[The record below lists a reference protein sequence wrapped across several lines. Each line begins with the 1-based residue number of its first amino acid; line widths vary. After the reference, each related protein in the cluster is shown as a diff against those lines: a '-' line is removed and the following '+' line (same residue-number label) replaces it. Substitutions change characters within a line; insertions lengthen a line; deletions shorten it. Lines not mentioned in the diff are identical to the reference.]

1 VLSLP
6 TGTFGAREADTCT
19 DKLST
24 SRSVSERLCHWRGL
38 MVPALLGRRRKV
50 CRVSIGSVS
59 VLDWSDPEVARA
71 ALEDGRVVVRVS
83 AEWGVVTPLWVSGA
97 GGVLE
102 PTDPGELPLSAGLV
116 SDLWNWVNLWNDTY
130 RAGDPGEG
138 GFRDPKDLVAFE
150 YHGYRLAGAVRA
162 ELPERYLVAY
172 TGRPESDRKAWPVIP
187 SRYPAL
193 AGVRSYLHTDWHHLY
208 ETSREAID
216 CWCAFDPGTARD
228 APADIRRLLD
238 AADDAELHRELG
250 RVGVGYWPGSD
261 GLTDRQWLTQVADWI
276 PTTINRLEGRREL
289 PLSGERFEA
298 VWLLLEP
305 LLRDHRPVS
314 TATLIA
320 SGRERIATG
329 AALRAELRLL
339 LAKCAATAD
348 AAATARSILA
358 DGLGLDIDIV
368 GDGEASPSWLGS
380 LLASLEVGDTSAG

>member
-1 VLSLP
+1 
-6 TGTFGAREADTCT
+6 
-19 DKLST
+19 
-24 SRSVSERLCHWRGL
+24 
-38 MVPALLGRRRKV
+38 M
-50 CRVSIGSVS
+50 SIDSAS
-59 VLDWSDPEVARA
+59 VLDWSDPDVARA

-83 AEWGVVTPLWVSGA
+83 AEWGVETPLWVSGRE
-97 GGVLE
+97 GVLE

-116 SDLWNWVNLWNDTY
+116 SDLWNWFNLWNDTY

-138 GFRDPKDLVAFE
+138 GFRDPEDLVAFE
-150 YHGYRLAGAVRA
+150 YHGYRLARAVRT

-172 TGRPESDRKAWPVIP
+172 TRRPEPDRKAWPVIA

-193 AGVRSYLHTDWHHLY
+193 AGLRSYLHADWHHLY
-208 ETSREAID
+208 ETVQEAIE

-238 AADDAELHRELG
+238 AADDAELHRELE
-250 RVGVGYWPGSD
+250 RVGVAYWPGSD

-305 LLRDHRPVS
+305 LLRDRRPVS

-320 SGRERIATG
+320 SGRQRIATG
-329 AALRAELRLL
+329 NALRAELKSL
-339 LAKCAATAD
+339 LAECAATVD
-348 AAATARSILA
+348 PGATARSVLV

-368 GDGEASPSWLGS
+368 GDGETSPSWLRS
-380 LLASLEVGDTSAG
+380 LLTSLEVSDTSAG